1 MQAPIDN
8 DGGLTRRQIVGR
20 GARAGLGITG
30 LAAVLQA
37 CGGSEQKSSSGGGSG
52 GKTLTIGFS
61 LPTLAQR
68 RWGFDRKYVEQRV
81 NALGHKV
88 ISASA
93 NDSDSLQQSQVEDM
107 ISRGIDALILS
118 PFNVQTAASAVS
130 AAKQQNIPVVSYNS
144 IVEKAPIDFWVARS
158 NPAVG
163 RIQAEHAV
171 KAKPSGNYLI
181 VGGDPGV
188 DISKEKAQGNLEVI
202 QPLIDKG
209 DITLVSQQYHAN
221 YDPAKGANQVEAALS
236 KTGNKIDAILCTYD
250 GFIVSAMPV
259 LQQAGLLGETYLA
272 GEDVFEEAARG
283 IVDGTVG
290 MSSYTD
296 LQEMASTAVDAAV
309 ALVQGKKPASDKTF
323 NNGAGAIPGKEI
335 RAYAVTK
342 QNMAE
347 FLRET
352 HWLPVAKVYK
362 NQPRS
367 KWPKV

>member
-1 MQAPIDN
+1 MQAPVGQDE
-8 DGGLTRRQIVGR
+8 GLTRRQIVRR
-20 GARAGLGITG
+20 GASAGLSVTG
-30 LAAVLQA
+30 LAMLLQA
-37 CGGSEQKSSSGGGSG
+37 CGGSGDAASSDSDDGGG
-52 GKTLTIGFS
+52 LTIGFA

-68 RWGFDRKYVEQRV
+68 RWGFDRRYVEQRAE
-81 NALGHKV
+81 ALGHEV

-93 NDSDSLQQSQVEDM
+93 DDSDSLQQSQVEDM

-118 PFNVQTAASAVS
+118 PFNVETSATSVS

-144 IVEKAPIDFWVARS
+144 IVENAPLDFWVARS
-158 NPAVG
+158 NPKVG

-171 KAKPSGNYLI
+171 KAKPTGNYLI

-188 DISKEKAQGNLEVI
+188 DISKEKADGNLDVLK
-202 QPLIDKG
+202 PLIDSG

-221 YDPAKGANQVEAALS
+221 YDPAKGANQIEAALS

-250 GFIVSAMPV
+250 GFIVSALPV
-259 LQQAGLLGETYLA
+259 LKQAGLLGKTYLA

-290 MSSYTD
+290 MTSYTD
-296 LQEMASTAVDAAV
+296 LQEMATTAVDAAV
-309 ALVQGKKPASDKTF
+309 ALVKGKKPASDTTYD
-323 NNGAGAIPGKEI
+323 NGSGTIPGKEI

-342 QNMAE
+342 ANMGD
-347 FLRET
+347 FLCET
-352 HWLPVAKVYK
+352 KWLSVATVYK

-367 KWPKV
+367 TWPKC